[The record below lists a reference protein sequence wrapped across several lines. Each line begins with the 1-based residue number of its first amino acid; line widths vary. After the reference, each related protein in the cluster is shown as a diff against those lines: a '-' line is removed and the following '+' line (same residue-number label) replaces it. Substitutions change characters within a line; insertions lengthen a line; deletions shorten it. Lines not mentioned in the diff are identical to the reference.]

1 MDYKLFLFNRYVFMA
16 ISKLTA
22 KKILK
27 EQGAVRVSDEAT
39 IEFAALINSYSYKIA
54 AKAAKL
60 AKHAKRKTVEKSD
73 INLAK

>member
-1 MDYKLFLFNRYVFMA
+1 MG

-27 EQGAVRVSDEAT
+27 ECGAIRVSDEAAD
-39 IEFAALINSYSYKIA
+39 EFSEIMNAFSYKTA
-54 AKAAKL
+54 TKAVKL
-60 AKHAKRKTVEKSD
+60 AAHAKRKTVEKSD